1 MDYYEY
7 YEYVSG
13 PFIGE
18 IVREGQ
24 QILLGFASL
33 DPDLQE
39 RFYQWRKQWA
49 GKEEENLDDAVES
62 WENSWESIP
71 TEKKP
76 TLH

>member
-1 MDYYEY
+1 MDYYKY
-7 YEYVSG
+7 ISG

-24 QILLGFASL
+24 QILEGFASL
-33 DPDLQE
+33 DSDLQE
-39 RFYQWRKQWA
+39 RFYQWKK
-49 GKEEENLDDAVES
+49 GNEEENLDDAVES